1 MRTATAPALPD
12 NHHFRHLSRTD
23 PAGLGFTHQLDSGN
37 LFMVLVFASMA
48 LGSPMTVDQSAGAD
62 RLTADPII

>member
-1 MRTATAPALPD
+1 
-12 NHHFRHLSRTD
+12 
-23 PAGLGFTHQLDSGN
+23 
-37 LFMVLVFASMA
+37 MA